1 MVKTETVPKR
11 LFLWLTILFVVG
23 NFIFTNIFVQLVGFM
38 GVLLGIGVSGSLT
51 LIVLFMLRQRHGTT

>member
-23 NFIFTNIFVQLVGFM
+23 NFIFTNIFVQFEGFM
-38 GVLLGIGVSGSLT
+38 GVPLGIGVSASLT
-51 LIVLFMLRQRHGTT
+51 LMALSMLRRKNGTA

>member
-23 NFIFTNIFVQLVGFM
+23 NFIFTNIFVQFMGFM
-38 GVLLGIGVSGSLT
+38 GIPLGIGVSGSLT
-51 LIVLFMLRQRHGTT
+51 LKVLFMLRGR